1 MRHPRGAQA
10 RRDMPRGPR
19 TPGSVIPLITTTM
32 RNEEDLKGLSLLGSQ
47 ATEYLTDYAPRCLR
61 LSTTSTPND
70 ATW

>member
-47 ATEYLTDYAPRCLR
+47 ATEYLTDYAPG
-61 LSTTSTPND
+61 
-70 ATW
+70 A

>member
-32 RNEEDLKGLSLLGSQ
+32 RNEEELKGLSLLGSQ
-47 ATEYLTDYAPRCLR
+47 ATEYLPTTTPECSK